1 LKTEQSVSDTKTLLT
16 REVGELL
23 RKPTQQTV
31 RWKPNEKDLT
41 FVFPQFAMAADMSL
55 ASAITAKAIA
65 GPMFIA
71 RTLRLMA
78 AAALHGAA

>member
-1 LKTEQSVSDTKTLLT
+1 METK
-16 REVGELL
+16 REGPYL
-23 RKPTQQTV
+23 R
-31 RWKPNEKDLT
+31 
-41 FVFPQFAMAADMSL
+41 FPQFAMAADMSL

-71 RTLRLMA
+71 RTLRLRA